1 MMSGQDALIESWQ
14 REEQEPFVGWDFS
27 YLDGRW
33 QEETPPWS
41 YTDIVRAHLPQT
53 DSLLDLGTGGGERL
67 LKFQDLW
74 PSKTVATEEWE
85 PNFLLALE
93 RLTPLGVEV
102 VRANG
107 DEVSPLPF
115 PDKSFGMVISRHTA
129 YNLAEVERVLKPGGI
144 FLTQQVDGRWLQDLV
159 RFMGAEP
166 QWSYFTL
173 NYTLGKLLR
182 ETNLQLQLAESWTGY
197 LTFYDVGAI
206 VYYVKAVPWSVEG
219 FSVETHLD
227 KLLALQTRLE
237 QEGNL
242 RFKIGK
248 LMLKAQKGMTQDW
261 FNLRD

>member
-85 PNFLLALE
+85 PNFLLAME
-93 RLTPLGVEV
+93 RLTPLGAEV

-115 PDKSFGMVISRHTA
+115 HDESFGLVISRHTA
-129 YNLAEVERVLKPGGI
+129 YNLAEVERVLQPGGI

-159 RFMGAEP
+159 RLMGAEP

-173 NYTLGKLLR
+173 NYTLGKLLN
-182 ETNLQLQLAESWTGY
+182 ETNLQLQLAESWMGY

-206 VYYVKAVPWSVEG
+206 VYYLKAVPWSVEG

-227 KLLALQTRLE
+227 KLLALQARLARGE
-237 QEGNL
+237 SL

-248 LMLKAQKGMTQDW
+248 LMLKAQKGTFWD
-261 FNLRD
+261 

>member
-1 MMSGQDALIESWQ
+1 MQDRDALIEAWQ
-14 REEQEPFVGWDFS
+14 REEQRPFVGWDFS

-33 QEETPPWS
+33 HEETPPWS
-41 YTDIVRAHLPQT
+41 YTEMVRDVLPQV

-85 PNFLLALE
+85 PNFLLASQ
-93 RLTPLGVEV
+93 RLTPLGAEV

-115 PDKSFGMVISRHTA
+115 PDESFGLVISRHTA
-129 YNLAEVERVLKPGGI
+129 YNLAEVERVLQPGGI
-144 FLTQQVDGRWLQDLV
+144 FLTQQVDGRWLQELV

-173 NYTLGKLLR
+173 NYTLGKLLG
-182 ETNLQLQLAESWTGY
+182 ETNLQLQLAESWLGY

-206 VYYVKAVPWSVEG
+206 VYYLKAVPWSVEG

-227 KLLALQTRLE
+227 KLLALQARLDRGE
-237 QEGNL
+237 SL

-248 LMLKAQKGMTQDW
+248 LMLKAQKGSLWD
-261 FNLRD
+261 